1 MKNKE
6 LNNILDDI
14 TAGIRADEADDAQV
28 SDAAKRVW
36 AQLSVDKNALTM
48 SANRWQGDSGSADS
62 IAGCPDFQALIPT
75 YLRGELSEARSLL
88 LLDHTHECIPCRK
101 ALQRARESR
110 GATTPRVRKV
120 NRDARF
126 SLHPVIM
133 RWGIAAVLVI
143 GLGLIALPLIQR
155 YVPFGSF
162 DATVLAADGP
172 LYVVT
177 NAQTQLLSTG
187 AKL

>member
-75 YLRGELSEARSLL
+75 YLRGELLEARSLL
-88 LLDHTHECIPCRK
+88 LLDHTHECIACRK
-101 ALQRARESR
+101 ALQRGRP
-110 GATTPRVRKV
+110 G
-120 NRDARF
+120 NRF
-126 SLHPVIM
+126 
-133 RWGIAAVLVI
+133 GIDRAAFDSAI
-143 GLGLIALPLIQR
+143 RALRIIR
-155 YVPFGSF
+155 R
-162 DATVLAADGP
+162 DGP
-172 LYVVT
+172 GGRRPALCCHECPNT
-177 NAQTQLLSTG
+177 TSLNRCEAS
-187 AKL
+187 